1 MRNLEIESYHCV
13 FPDADPCSPITFQN
27 SPSKHLFSHYCLH
40 ISHPF
45 VLSSY
50 SESSYFWF
58 PDFVFTFSLTNCRG
72 DSFILALKYSPPR
85 NISGG
90 KKMFGVHGSTEIF
103 PPTSLSTAS
112 FHPALCSGE
121 ATQVTAPICF
131 PSFIHR
137 APDALTPH

>member
-50 SESSYFWF
+50 SESSHFWF
-58 PDFVFTFSLTNCRG
+58 PDFVFTFSLSPTAGETLSYSLSSTAHQETSLEEKKC
-72 DSFILALKYSPPR
+72 LVYTVQQKYSHPLHSPLHPFIPLFVLEKPHKLLLPFVSPP
-85 NISGG
+85 S
-90 KKMFGVHGSTEIF
+90 STEHQM
-103 PPTSLSTAS
+103 L
-112 FHPALCSGE
+112 
-121 ATQVTAPICF
+121 
-131 PSFIHR
+131 
-137 APDALTPH
+137 